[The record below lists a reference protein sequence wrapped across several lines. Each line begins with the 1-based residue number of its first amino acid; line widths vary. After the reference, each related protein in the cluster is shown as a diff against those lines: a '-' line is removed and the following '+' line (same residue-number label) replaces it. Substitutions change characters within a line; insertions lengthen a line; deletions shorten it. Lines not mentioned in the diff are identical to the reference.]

1 MVIHED
7 YMFEFSVSKYIIIKY
22 IIRQVTVEKVVAHL
36 CLTIIANELKM
47 SIEHGNNTKYN
58 QTLNILFSVVCFSIV
73 V

>member
-1 MVIHED
+1 MVIHGD

-36 CLTIIANELKM
+36 CLTIIANELKI